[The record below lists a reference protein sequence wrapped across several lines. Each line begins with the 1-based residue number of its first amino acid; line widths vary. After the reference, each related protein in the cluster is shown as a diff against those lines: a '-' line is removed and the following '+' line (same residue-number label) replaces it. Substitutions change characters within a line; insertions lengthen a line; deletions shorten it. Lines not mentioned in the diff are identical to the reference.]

1 MSRVVLHPQRLAHD
15 VEGVERVDHL
25 RNGTACWGPHARP
38 QALLVW
44 GMQVVLLSASL
55 ALASLVAAVDG
66 EREVGPEQIR
76 CALRHFACAGCS
88 AGGSSG
94 LVRARGV
101 GSRGSVLGRSPEGQN
116 ALRSR
121 ATSSARMA
129 AQARAASSRAA
140 ASRSAS
146 ARSSEPLVALQ
157 TQARARQ
164 APCARSHFSI
174 TSHVRTGG
182 RRHSPGGGSRR
193 SPGAAAELAAAGQTP
208 LGTATAV
215 AAAAATAAELD
226 AATAAATAA
235 SELTAACTA
244 AETRLAR
251 ASTLTACMQTLAS
264 GTTLLAS
271 AIARTARPR

>member
-76 CALRHFACAGCS
+76 GALRHFACAGCS

-94 LVRARGV
+94 WVRARGV

-182 RRHSPGGGSRR
+182 RRHSPQVG
-193 SPGAAAELAAAGQTP
+193 GAAP
-208 LGTATAV
+208 
-215 AAAAATAAELD
+215 
-226 AATAAATAA
+226 
-235 SELTAACTA
+235 
-244 AETRLAR
+244 
-251 ASTLTACMQTLAS
+251 
-264 GTTLLAS
+264 
-271 AIARTARPR
+271 RTARAHGAVPPPSWTLRRPPRRPPLS